1 MWERTDNNLKRFCDL
16 SHTETSELSG
26 GSVITH
32 RAGVDKTTS
41 AFYLIRPSPDEAMQG
56 RLFALEDIV
65 IREQEIE
72 DSARRGN
79 ITLKTIGV
87 MTRSRVMFKHSAR
100 MLTAAGIQG

>member
-1 MWERTDNNLKRFCDL
+1 MSENPDSNLQKFCDI
-16 SHTETSELSG
+16 SDTETSELSG
-26 GSVITH
+26 GLINTH

-41 AFYLIRPSPDEAMQG
+41 AFYLIRPSPDETMQG
-56 RLFALEDIV
+56 RLSRLEDIV

-79 ITLKTIGV
+79 IALMTIGV

-100 MLTAAGIQG
+100 MLTAAGIRG